1 MSVKK
6 RGGDHASSI
15 IPFLAVLLC
24 TIGALVLILALS
36 VTTSHASAKRE
47 TEQQIAQA
55 KDAAELMQVVS
66 DELEAHRKKLTGELE
81 SKRRELEHIEDHT
94 TRLMKELEELTHRS
108 RAIEERVEQ
117 TDEKKKE
124 QADTVA
130 KLRDQIEKKKKEIAD
145 EIANQKNKKP
155 AFAIVPYVGPNGT
168 SRRPVYLEC
177 RKEGVVVQPEGILIR
192 TEDLRPPFG
201 PGNPLDSALRVLR
214 VAYQKKDTT
223 FGITQPPYPLL
234 MVRPDG
240 IQTYALARSAMGS
253 WDDQFGYE
261 LIEGDMKLAFPEGLP
276 GLSEQL
282 VSAIDIARQRQQAM
296 IASIPRQMRDAQAWE
311 EQTSWGD
318 GDGVGPQS
326 SGSQSSGGSRAG
338 AGGKGSGV
346 IELPN
351 AVGSNWE
358 VVQELA
364 PGQVVGSG
372 VSRSGTSAGT
382 GSSAVASQTPGSQ
395 SAGGPSMNKFSG
407 AQIGG
412 QYAVAGNA
420 PGTSGNAAVAGGG
433 PQFSVNEML
442 AASPSDADPANQ
454 NGTSGAP
461 NFYNSANGSAG
472 TNGGSGNVGGNSAA
486 NQSSGNSAAGNS
498 VAGNGNAGGG
508 NASGGS
514 GNGNGSGGQPGNA
527 LTNALGGQGG
537 DSKANAFSS
546 GNAGGGNAGMQSLT
560 GSGSP
565 SDDPSQQPQLPSISM
580 NLNPAGGPPPVDGK
594 QPANAKHVKPDGDL
608 KPISVGAGRG
618 WAASRAEG
626 KATPVSRPIN
636 IVALSDR
643 WLVRADDGTKTFETT
658 ITMERGPQAAGDQLA
673 TAIRNRVDS
682 WGLSLPGGYWCP
694 TLTIEAASDAS
705 LSVSRLQRLL
715 EGSGVEIRV
724 VPLQL
729 PTRR

>member
-6 RGGDHASSI
+6 RAGDHTSSI

-47 TEQQIAQA
+47 TEQQIADA

-66 DELEAHRKKLTGELE
+66 DELEAHRKKLTADLE

-108 RAIEERVEQ
+108 QAIEERVEQ

-124 QADTVA
+124 QADAVA
-130 KLRDQIEKKKKEIAD
+130 ELREAIEKKKKEIAD

-192 TEDLRPPFG
+192 AEDLRPPFG

-261 LIEGDMKLAFPEGLP
+261 LIEADMKLAFPEGLA
-276 GLSEQL
+276 GLSDQL
-282 VSAIDIARQRQQAM
+282 VSAIDIARQRQQALV
-296 IASIPRQMRDAQAWE
+296 ASMPRQLREAQAWD
-311 EQTSWGD
+311 EQTNWGD
-318 GDGVGPQS
+318 GDGSGGQSTGSSS
-326 SGSQSSGGSRAG
+326 SGSSRG
-338 AGGKGSGV
+338 NGSGRGSNV

-351 AVGSNWE
+351 AVGSKWE
-358 VVQELA
+358 MVQELA
-364 PGQVVGSG
+364 PGQVIGSG
-372 VSRSGTSAGT
+372 VSSPNMPAGN
-382 GSSAVASQTPGSQ
+382 GNSAVASQPQPGGS
-395 SAGGPSMNKFSG
+395 GINKFSG
-407 AQIGG
+407 AQVGG
-412 QYAVAGNA
+412 QYAASGGFAG
-420 PGTSGNAAVAGGG
+420 SGANAAVMNGG

-442 AASPSDADPANQ
+442 AGSPSESQPDNQ
-454 NGTSGAP
+454 SGAAGQP
-461 NFYNSANGSAG
+461 NFYNSANGTAG
-472 TNGGSGNVGGNSAA
+472 STAGMAGSSGAG
-486 NQSSGNSAAGNS
+486 QSSANNATGSAT
-498 VAGNGNAGGG
+498 AGGG
-508 NASGGS
+508 AAGGGTGGG
-514 GNGNGSGGQPGNA
+514 GNGASGGQPGNA

-537 DSKANAFSS
+537 ESKANAFSS
-546 GNAGGGNAGMQSLT
+546 GTAGGGNAGIQSLT
-560 GSGSP
+560 GSATA
-565 SDDPSQQPQLPSISM
+565 SDDPNQQPQIPNISM
-580 NLNPAGGPPPVDGK
+580 NLNPGGSQAPPDGK
-594 QPANAKHVKPDGDL
+594 QPSSAKHVKPDGDL

-643 WLVRADDGTKTFETT
+643 WLVRADDGSKTFEAT

-673 TAIRNRVDS
+673 STIRNRVDS